1 MSEDQGWTAELV
13 AIAVEM
19 ACADYNARIRE
30 LEAEVERLRGY
41 ENVVNA
47 IRGLPLLTDAYAHT
61 AALVYSGSE
70 DQWAVVA
77 LHEPFWAAEYGTG
90 DTPEGAL
97 ADALADMLE
106 CAYVD
111 AKTKPEGV

>member
-1 MSEDQGWTAELV
+1 MTKDQGWTAELV

-19 ACADYNARIRE
+19 ACADYNARIRA

-61 AALVYSGSE
+61 AALAYSRTDGRWSVFTLAE
-70 DQWAVVA
+70 A
-77 LHEPFWAAEYGTG
+77 FWGAEYGSG
-90 DTPEGAL
+90 DTPDEAL
-97 ADALADMLE
+97 IEAVGEILRIVENKDSKEDA
-106 CAYVD
+106 
-111 AKTKPEGV
+111 

>member
-19 ACADYNARIRE
+19 ACADYNARIRA

-41 ENVVNA
+41 ENVVNM

-77 LHEPFWAAEYGTG
+77 LHKPFWAAEYGTG

-106 CAYVD
+106 CAGD
-111 AKTKPEGV
+111 